1 MKRIIPNRKSY
12 KYYCLKIYLV
22 ISTIEALITSNE
34 VAPIITNPQSSQR
47 ELAQFGLPIAKELK
61 GDLILNVRSEG
72 KHNPEN
78 KADYTGAKGIIRE
91 PKYRKM
97 IRKQRCLVLANGFI
111 VERMES
117 GVAQA
122 YLVYQRGRK
131 TPFTMAGIWEAYQV
145 DTQGRG
151 KEVNIHFAVLT
162 GPANLLMQK
171 MGQVRA
177 PIIIRDEDEVEWL
190 RNDLPLSDITSML
203 QSFDPEDFNAY
214 PIDPSIKNM
223 KVFDR
228 NRFKPIGERLMPSN
242 RFTMKQKLEL
252 QGMGNT
258 AARKRRDKEKL
269 REASGAVRRTFG
281 KKYKE
286 EE

>member
-1 MKRIIPNRKSY
+1 M
-12 KYYCLKIYLV
+12 
-22 ISTIEALITSNE
+22 
-34 VAPIITNPQSSQR
+34 APIISNAQSSER
-47 ELAQFGLPIAKELK
+47 ELAHFGLPFQKGTKEEM
-61 GDLILNVRSEG
+61 ILNVRIEG

-97 IRKQRCLVLANGFI
+97 IRKQRCLVLTNGFI
-111 VERMES
+111 VEQEKG
-117 GVAQA
+117 GVVKA
-122 YLVYQRGRK
+122 YLVYQRGTK
-131 TPFTMAGIWEAYQV
+131 KPFTMAGIWEEYQV
-145 DTQGRG
+145 ESRKGRTE
-151 KEVNIHFAVLT
+151 KKTHFAVLT
-162 GPANLLMQK
+162 GPANELMKK

-214 PIDPSIKNM
+214 PIDPTIRNM

-228 NRFKPIGERLMPSN
+228 NRFKPIGARLMPSN
-242 RFTMKQKLEL
+242 RFTMQQKLEL

-269 REASGAVRRTFG
+269 REASGEVRRTFG